1 MPLLINLCL
10 PLQNVTQ
17 SRDQSSTVFSRPS
30 IDADQQPS
38 IVGSQAPIVT
48 SQTSELSDEDIS
60 QSENDEIDFVSGPDH
75 TFPLSNVDSYYVTRG
90 RAVKWRECAD
100 PESILTQI
108 QNQKFIC
115 TRSVM
120 RYS

>member
-30 IDADQQPS
+30 IDAQQPS

-48 SQTSELSDEDIS
+48 NQTSELSDEDIL
-60 QSENDEIDFVSGPDH
+60 QSENDDYVSWPGH

-90 RAVKWRECAD
+90 RALK
-100 PESILTQI
+100 
-108 QNQKFIC
+108 
-115 TRSVM
+115 
-120 RYS
+120 